1 MQRIIN
7 DNREIPAVLPGLFRV
22 AFVLHFGVKHDIFMP
37 DFKFCFY
44 LIFHK
49 PSKYKDSKEKC
60 DFTIF
65 LKECRQWDLNPHVVA
80 HNRF

>member
-1 MQRIIN
+1 MAIEKSRQFCRDYFVVYFDVNI
-7 DNREIPAVLPGLFRV
+7 LFL
-22 AFVLHFGVKHDIFMP
+22 FLIL
-37 DFKFCFY
+37 DFCSY

>member
-1 MQRIIN
+1 MTIEKSRQFCR
-7 DNREIPAVLPGLFRV
+7 DYFVR
-22 AFVLHFGVKHDIFMP
+22 AFVLHFGVKHDIFMS

-49 PSKYKDSKEKC
+49 PSKYKDFKEKC